1 LRVLLSYN
9 AADVWLTEALRASLF
24 LSSPDLDVSL
34 SPDPCAARR
43 ADSSKPVDFRRFD
56 ALLLVAGPSGLTI
69 RQHAE
74 WTAGTNRAAQDG
86 KFILLPVLAGPSNPP
101 ENDLKNREW
110 FRAPIVTDRNMIGS
124 LVRALEATRS

>member
-1 LRVLLSYN
+1 MRVLLSYN
-9 AADVWLTEALRASLF
+9 AADVWLTEALRASIF

-34 SPDPCAARR
+34 SPDPCPARR
-43 ADSSKPVDFRRFD
+43 SKPVDFCRFD

-86 KFILLPVLAGPSNPP
+86 KFILLPVLAGPSDPP

-110 FRAPIVTDRNMIGS
+110 FRAPVVTDRNMIGS

>member
-9 AADVWLTEALRASLF
+9 AADVWLTEALRASIF

-43 ADSSKPVDFRRFD
+43 SKPVDFRRFD

-86 KFILLPVLAGPSNPP
+86 KFILLPVLAGPSAPPP
-101 ENDLKNREW
+101 EEDLKNREW
-110 FRAPIVTDRNMIGS
+110 FRAPVVTDRNMIGS
-124 LVRALEATRS
+124 LVRALEATRL